1 MDKKF
6 ILAHLE
12 AHHIEHNEGLAELV
26 EVFGIETVKQFFLHC
41 ECLTV
46 RIPLLTTQK
55 ELIKDVIRRE
65 RKKLKHRELRDKL
78 GVGRDR
84 YRAYLKEIEEEDEKI
99 RA

>member
-6 ILAHLE
+6 ILENLKP
-12 AHHIEHNEGLAELV
+12 HHIEHNEGLTELV
-26 EVFGIETVKQFFLHC
+26 EVFGIEIVRQLFLNC

-46 RIPLLTTQK
+46 RIPLLNTQT
-55 ELIKDVIRRE
+55 ELIKDTIRLQ
-65 RKKLKHRELRDKL
+65 RKTVKPRELREKL

-84 YRAYLKEIEEEDEKI
+84 YRRYLKEIEEEDKI